1 MRFGIALVLA
11 LAATTIARAQ
21 PAAAVPIAVAPFA
34 GRCFDAAALAERVR
48 SRVESAVTV
57 GAPPRGS
64 HQEVR
69 VSERGRELSVQV
81 VARDQRGAVV
91 GSARHVVPADD
102 CAAALEV
109 ASLIVARAAL
119 PLTAVEPRVHK
130 PRPPKPEPV
139 EPPPP
144 VEPPKPEPPRP
155 EPPKPEPP
163 PPPPKPQ
170 VIIIEKPVPTLPPP
184 LPPGSVLLRLRGP
197 EHRWVGELSA
207 AVYGAFALDGNGT
220 DLPAGELALGFRRG
234 RFGAALRGDVE
245 GDFTVAAAPSA
256 STAIKLDIRRAQL
269 ALEAHADVGIR
280 IGVLRFVVGPTLPL
294 WSVRPTGV
302 AHPATRVIASA
313 GVTARVL
320 YHLDIGRVFVTI
332 GLTFDAALWR
342 EELTLTGVGLI
353 ARTPLFEVG
362 PILGFGVNL

>member
-1 MRFGIALVLA
+1 MRLGLA
-11 LAATTIARAQ
+11 LAVALVATTTGAQ
-21 PAAAVPIAVAPFA
+21 SVPIAMAPFR
-34 GRCFDAAALAERVR
+34 GRCFDAATLAEHVR
-48 SRVESAVTV
+48 AHVDGPVGV
-57 GAPPRGS
+57 GAPPRGAS

-69 VSERGRELSVQV
+69 VAEHAGTIVVQIT
-81 VARDQRGAVV
+81 ARDPRGAVV
-91 GSARHVVPADD
+91 GSARHLVPAED

-109 ASLIVARAAL
+109 VALIVARAAL
-119 PLTAVEPRVHK
+119 PLNAVEPRAHK
-130 PRPPKPEPV
+130 PKPATPPA
-139 EPPPP
+139 
-144 VEPPKPEPPRP
+144 PKPEPPPTETPPP
-155 EPPKPEPP
+155 EPPKPE

-170 VIIIEKPVPTLPPP
+170 VIIIEKPVPVPTPTPAP

-197 EHRWVGELSA
+197 DHRFVGELSA
-207 AVYGAFALDGNGT
+207 ALYGAFALDGNGT
-220 DLPAGELALGFRRG
+220 DQPAGELALGFRRG

>member
-11 LAATTIARAQ
+11 LAATTIAHAQ
-21 PAAAVPIAVAPFA
+21 PAPSVPIAVAPFA
-34 GRCFDAAALAERVR
+34 GRCFDAATLAERVR
-48 SRVESAVTV
+48 TRVESTVTV

-69 VSERGRELSVQV
+69 VTEHGHELSVQV

-144 VEPPKPEPPRP
+144 VEPVEPNKPEL
-155 EPPKPEPP
+155 PKREAP

-245 GDFTVAAAPSA
+245 GDFTVAASPSA
-256 STAIKLDIRRAQL
+256 STAIKLDIRRTQL

-302 AHPATRVIASA
+302 AHPATRVIVSA

-320 YHLDIGRVFVTI
+320 YHLDIGRVFVTA
-332 GLTFDAALWR
+332 GLSFDAAFWR